1 MDDITNNG
9 VPASDMPVEPTAPE
23 AEPMMTP
30 DAPAPEEAPVEGGE
44 ETPAV

>member
-1 MDDITNNG
+1 MDDTTNNG

-23 AEPMMTP
+23 AEPAMDP
-30 DAPAPEEAPVEGGE
+30 AAAPAPVEGGE